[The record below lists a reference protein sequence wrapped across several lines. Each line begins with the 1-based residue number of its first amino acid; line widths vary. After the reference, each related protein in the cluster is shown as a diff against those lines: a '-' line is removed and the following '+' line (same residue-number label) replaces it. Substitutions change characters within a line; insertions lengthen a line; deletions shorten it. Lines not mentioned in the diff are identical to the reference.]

1 MQLGLG
7 ESLVRSEDDAGAIA
21 PSAFDPGDALLLD
34 DGVSFLLLG
43 GGTDKLLLAP
53 Q

>member
-1 MQLGLG
+1 MQVGIGTGLDFPAQLPASG
-7 ESLVRSEDDAGAIA
+7 G
-21 PSAFDPGDALLLD
+21 AFDVGDALLLD

-43 GGTDKLLLAP
+43 GTTDKLLLAP

>member
-7 ESLVRSEDDAGAIA
+7 ESLVRTDDDAGAIGE
-21 PSAFDPGDALLLD
+21 AFQPGDALLLD

>member
-7 ESLVRSEDDAGAIA
+7 ESLVRSEDDAGAIG
-21 PSAFDPGDALLLD
+21 SSFHPGDALLLG

>member
-1 MQLGLG
+1 MFFISLSVQGLAAYG
-7 ESLVRSEDDAGAIA
+7 GVVAG
-21 PSAFDPGDALLLD
+21 AFDPGDALLLD